1 MNDSTVTQRRTIA
14 SVARRDDILA
24 YADELLEVSRFPEY
38 GPVGAQVVG
47 AGEVQK
53 IVCGVSAS
61 LELFRRAGEAGA
73 QLLLVHHGIF
83 WRNEPLVVD
92 RRQRGRLEALFAA
105 DLTLAA
111 YHLALDAH
119 PELGNNA
126 QLARRL
132 GVEPAR
138 QFGLTGLGGVFSEP
152 TAVAVVI
159 ARLHELTGREPLH
172 LPGGPDPVREIAIV
186 TGQAGHELIAAAHE
200 GYELLVTGEP
210 EEPTLHTAREL
221 GIHLIAAG
229 HYATERFGIQALAE
243 HLAERFGLAWEFLDV
258 PNPV

>member
-1 MNDSTVTQRRTIA
+1 M
-14 SVARRDDILA
+14 ARRDDILS

-38 GPVGAQVVG
+38 GPVGAQVLG
-47 AGEVQK
+47 ADEVRK
-53 IVCGVSAS
+53 LACGVSAS
-61 LELFRRAGEAGA
+61 LELFRRAADAGA

-83 WRNEPLVVD
+83 WRNEPLLVD
-92 RRQRGRLEALFAA
+92 RRQRGRLETLFAA

-132 GVEPAR
+132 GVEPVR
-138 QFGLTGLGGVFSEP
+138 QFGSTGLGGIFAEP
-152 TAVAVVI
+152 TSVVDVV

-172 LPGGPDPVREIAIV
+172 LPGGPDRVREVAIV
-186 TGQAGHELIAAAHE
+186 TGQAGHELISAAHE
-200 GYELLVTGEP
+200 GYELLITGEP
-210 EEPTLHTAREL
+210 EEPNLHTAREL
-221 GIHLIAAG
+221 GIHLVAAG
-229 HYATERFGIQALAE
+229 HYATESFGIQALAE